1 LAVPPFLAD
10 AMNLKLAVDTGG
22 GSGATGGTNDALN
35 DGGEGA
41 GS

>member
-1 LAVPPFLAD
+1 
-10 AMNLKLAVDTGG
+10 MKLAVDTGG
-22 GSGATGGTNDALN
+22 GSGATWGTKDALN